1 MSGARGGAG
10 RGAACEMDA
19 MSIAEKSELRTPPQR
34 RLVKT
39 DVPGVYRRGDRY
51 VAITQYRG
59 KRVKSYH
66 RSKAEA
72 RRAKAQR
79 TAGARPTSPEPVE
92 RYAGR
97 WLVEYRGRTARGLS
111 PSTRGAY
118 RLIFILSRPTDRRH
132 RPARRQGVH

>member
-1 MSGARGGAG
+1 
-10 RGAACEMDA
+10 MDA

-51 VAITQYRG
+51 VAITRSRG

-66 RSKAEA
+66 RTK
-72 RRAKAQR
+72 AKARR
-79 TAGARPTSPEPVE
+79 TAGARPTSRESFE

-118 RLIFILSRPTDRRH
+118 RLIFETRLRRH
-132 RPARRQGVH
+132 ASTSSTRSDEQRYSRVRRRARRRPRECRV

>member
-1 MSGARGGAG
+1 MSDARRGGG
-10 RGAACEMDA
+10 RGAVCEMDA

-51 VAITQYRG
+51 VATTQYRG

-79 TAGARPTSPEPVE
+79 TAG
-92 RYAGR
+92 GR
-97 WLVEYRGRTARGLS
+97 RVVSRSSA
-111 PSTRGAY
+111 TRGGGWW
-118 RLIFILSRPTDRRH
+118 S
-132 RPARRQGVH
+132 

>member
-19 MSIAEKSELRTPPQR
+19 MSIAEKSEVRTPPQR

-51 VAITQYRG
+51 VAITQYRA

-66 RSKAEA
+66 RTKAEA

-79 TAGARPTSPEPVE
+79 TAGARPARREPVQPHA
-92 RYAGR
+92 R
-97 WLVEYRGRTARGLS
+97 RGPGE
-111 PSTRGAY
+111 
-118 RLIFILSRPTDRRH
+118 DRR
-132 RPARRQGVH
+132 RTPRGCAASDP